1 MYLCDKGSILVLP
14 IEYVKKI
21 IKERMFIMNS
31 KNKKIIKERM
41 FTMNLKNKKIFSR
54 IAAGVMTVAMVIT
67 LLPGTMKTVNAAE
80 PVTSASLDVN
90 LYKRA
95 DVYAPNTT
103 FEFEVTNL
111 TAEQAKATNG
121 GKDLKPPFK
130 NAPAGAV
137 KPGTIELAPAAED
150 LTETSISK
158 KLTFTL
164 VADKFKTEGIGTY
177 RYKVKQK
184 EGTYEGIKYDVG
196 ERYLDVTV
204 ATDGTNFYIAS
215 ASLVLYQEDGQLVK
229 SGAFVNTYGVNK
241 PDTENP
247 VPKPDG
253 TVNDL
258 VISKTVTGNY
268 GERDKKFIF
277 EITINGAE
285 GEEYKLEGEPAQ
297 QTTKIT
303 SGVKTTIQLS
313 HGQKVKIYG
322 LTKGDAYTITEQAA
336 TDYKTTY
343 RTLVNDVE
351 KTNGAVESKEVTG
364 GTIVDGTSL
373 QTQEVAFTNNREGS
387 ATGFVLSYGPYALM
401 VVLAGAVA
409 FVLFRKR
416 RAEY

>member
-1 MYLCDKGSILVLP
+1 
-14 IEYVKKI
+14 
-21 IKERMFIMNS
+21 MNS

-54 IAAGVMTVAMVIT
+54 IAAGVMTVAMAIT
-67 LLPGTMKTVNAAE
+67 LLPGTMKTVNAAGTGTAE
-80 PVTSASLDVN
+80 NPVKSASVN
-90 LYKRA
+90 VTLYKRA
-95 DVYAPNTT
+95 NVYAPNTT
-103 FEFEVTNL
+103 FEFTVTNL
-111 TAEQAKATNG
+111 TAEAAKTSNG
-121 GKDLKPPFK
+121 GTDLTPEFKDALGGGVTAE
-130 NAPAGAV
+130 N
-137 KPGTIELAPAAED
+137 IELTPKDAD
-150 LTETSISK
+150 LDKTSITETLK
-158 KLTFTL
+158 FTL
-164 VADKFKTEGIGTY
+164 DSSKFTDIGTY
-177 RYKVKQK
+177 RYKVQQNDLK
-184 EGTYEGIKYDVG
+184 YEGIKYDTT
-196 ERYLDVTV
+196 EKYLDVIVARNGDTV
-204 ATDGTNFYIAS
+204 YIENAFLISYKNGTRNKI
-215 ASLVLYQEDGQLVK
+215 QEV
-229 SGAFVNTYGVNK
+229 VNTYGVNK

-258 VISKTVTGNY
+258 VISKTVTGNF
-268 GERDKKFIF
+268 GERDKKFEF
-277 EITINGAE
+277 EITINGAA
-285 GEEYKLEGEPAQ
+285 GEEYKLEGQPAQ

-322 LTKGDAYTITEQAA
+322 LTKGDAYTITELAA

-351 KTNGAVESKEVTG
+351 KTNGTVENKEVTG

>member
-31 KNKKIIKERM
+31 KNKKIIKESM

-54 IAAGVMTVAMVIT
+54 IAAGVMTVAMAIT

-158 KLTFTL
+158 KLHL
-164 VADKFKTEGIGTY
+164 
-177 RYKVKQK
+177 
-184 EGTYEGIKYDVG
+184 
-196 ERYLDVTV
+196 
-204 ATDGTNFYIAS
+204 
-215 ASLVLYQEDGQLVK
+215 
-229 SGAFVNTYGVNK
+229 
-241 PDTENP
+241 P
-247 VPKPDG
+247 
-253 TVNDL
+253 
-258 VISKTVTGNY
+258 
-268 GERDKKFIF
+268 
-277 EITINGAE
+277 
-285 GEEYKLEGEPAQ
+285 
-297 QTTKIT
+297 
-303 SGVKTTIQLS
+303 
-313 HGQKVKIYG
+313 
-322 LTKGDAYTITEQAA
+322 
-336 TDYKTTY
+336 
-343 RTLVNDVE
+343 
-351 KTNGAVESKEVTG
+351 
-364 GTIVDGTSL
+364 
-373 QTQEVAFTNNREGS
+373 
-387 ATGFVLSYGPYALM
+387 
-401 VVLAGAVA
+401 
-409 FVLFRKR
+409 
-416 RAEY
+416 

>member
-1 MYLCDKGSILVLP
+1 
-14 IEYVKKI
+14 
-21 IKERMFIMNS
+21 MNS

-54 IAAGVMTVAMVIT
+54 IAAGVMTVAMAIT

-80 PVTSASLDVN
+80 SVTSASLDVT

-111 TAEQAKATNG
+111 TAEQAKETNG

-130 NAPAGAV
+130 NAPENAV
-137 KPGTIELAPAAED
+137 TVGKIT
-150 LTETSISK
+150 LTPTEEKLNDTSITER
-158 KLTFTL
+158 LTFALAET
-164 VADKFKTEGIGTY
+164 KFTATGIGTY
-177 RYKVKQK
+177 RYKVQQK
-184 EGTYEGIKYDVG
+184 NGKYEGIKYDEDV
-196 ERYLDVTV
+196 RYLDVTV
-204 ATDGTNFYIAS
+204 AADGDTFYIAS

-285 GEEYKLEGEPAQ
+285 GEWYNLEG
-297 QTTKIT
+297 
-303 SGVKTTIQLS
+303 QLAIKKGTAARIELK
-313 HGQKVKIYG
+313 HGDTVKIYG
-322 LTKGDAYTITEQAA
+322 LTENDTYTIKELEAD
-336 TDYKTTY
+336 DYKTTFE
-343 RTLVNDVE
+343 TKLNGTNKAGGSGNI
-351 KTNGAVESKEVTG
+351 KTAT
-364 GTIVDGTSL
+364 GTIDAGASL

-387 ATGFVLSYGPYALM
+387 ATGFALSYGPYALM

>member
-54 IAAGVMTVAMVIT
+54 IAAGVMTVAMAIT

-164 VADKFKTEGIGTY
+164 VADKFTTEGIGTY

-215 ASLVLYQEDGQLVK
+215 ASLVLYQEDGQLVQRTQFQ
-229 SGAFVNTYGVNK
+229 S
-241 PDTENP
+241 
-247 VPKPDG
+247 
-253 TVNDL
+253 
-258 VISKTVTGNY
+258 
-268 GERDKKFIF
+268 
-277 EITINGAE
+277 
-285 GEEYKLEGEPAQ
+285 Q
-297 QTTKIT
+297 
-303 SGVKTTIQLS
+303 
-313 HGQKVKIYG
+313 
-322 LTKGDAYTITEQAA
+322 TEQ
-336 TDYKTTY
+336 
-343 RTLVNDVE
+343 
-351 KTNGAVESKEVTG
+351 
-364 GTIVDGTSL
+364 
-373 QTQEVAFTNNREGS
+373 
-387 ATGFVLSYGPYALM
+387 
-401 VVLAGAVA
+401 
-409 FVLFRKR
+409 
-416 RAEY
+416 

>member
-1 MYLCDKGSILVLP
+1 
-14 IEYVKKI
+14 
-21 IKERMFIMNS
+21 MNS

>member
-1 MYLCDKGSILVLP
+1 
-14 IEYVKKI
+14 
-21 IKERMFIMNS
+21 
-31 KNKKIIKERM
+31 
-41 FTMNLKNKKIFSR
+41 MNLKNKKIFSR

>member
-54 IAAGVMTVAMVIT
+54 IAAGVMTVAMAIT

-121 GKDLKPPFK
+121 GKDL
-130 NAPAGAV
+130 
-137 KPGTIELAPAAED
+137 
-150 LTETSISK
+150 TETSISK

-164 VADKFKTEGIGTY
+164 VADKFTTEGIGTY

-285 GEEYKLEGEPAQ
+285 GEWYNLEGQPAIKKG
-297 QTTKIT
+297 TAARIELK
-303 SGVKTTIQLS
+303 
-313 HGQKVKIYG
+313 HGETVKIYG
-322 LTKGDAYTITEQAA
+322 LTENDTYTIKELEAD
-336 TDYKTTY
+336 DYKTTFE
-343 RTLVNDVE
+343 TKLNGTNKAGGSGNI
-351 KTNGAVESKEVTG
+351 KTAT
-364 GTIVDGTSL
+364 GTIDAGTSL
-373 QTQEVAFTNNREGS
+373 QTQEVAFTNDRTGS
-387 ATGFVLSYGPYALM
+387 ATGFASSYGPYALM

-409 FVLFRKR
+409 FVLFRKK

>member
-1 MYLCDKGSILVLP
+1 M
-14 IEYVKKI
+14 
-21 IKERMFIMNS
+21 
-31 KNKKIIKERM
+31 
-41 FTMNLKNKKIFSR
+41 
-54 IAAGVMTVAMVIT
+54 
-67 LLPGTMKTVNAAE
+67 
-80 PVTSASLDVN
+80 
-90 LYKRA
+90 YKRA

-164 VADKFKTEGIGTY
+164 VADKFTTEGIGTY

-258 VISKTVTGNY
+258 VIS
-268 GERDKKFIF
+268 
-277 EITINGAE
+277 
-285 GEEYKLEGEPAQ
+285 
-297 QTTKIT
+297 
-303 SGVKTTIQLS
+303 LS
-313 HGQKVKIYG
+313 LIHI
-322 LTKGDAYTITEQAA
+322 
-336 TDYKTTY
+336 
-343 RTLVNDVE
+343 
-351 KTNGAVESKEVTG
+351 
-364 GTIVDGTSL
+364 
-373 QTQEVAFTNNREGS
+373 
-387 ATGFVLSYGPYALM
+387 
-401 VVLAGAVA
+401 
-409 FVLFRKR
+409 
-416 RAEY
+416 